1 MFNTIKYTG
10 IGAVVATCHTME
22 EIGKNT
28 LVKMADNGTVEP
40 CQAGDKFCG
49 MAMKSRGGLTPVQFK
64 GFMTVNYSKSV
75 NLGWNTVV
83 CDAYGGITPGEQ
95 GIPVLVVSD
104 HGDGTVTICL

>member
-22 EIGKNT
+22 EIGENT

-49 MAMKSRGGLTPVQFK
+49 MAMQPRGAIAGVQFK
-64 GFMTVNYSKSV
+64 GFMTVACTGE
-75 NLGWNTVV
+75 L
-83 CDAYGGITPGEQ
+83 IPGSA
-95 GIPVLVVSD
+95 VSD
-104 HGDGTVTICL
+104 LVETATLTDVIGTINTLLASLRAAGVIAT